1 MDAPKLNITPSLR
14 IIWLFSK
21 TLEIEYLP
29 SDNHYW
35 EKTQFELNLTSFK
48 LILTSWC
55 PIGLL
60 LCSAGIKC
68 GHFTEKA
75 KLFLWSICDRFMVRV
90 ILLLA
95 LSRFH
100 DFLRPQTSMLSSAF
114 CFHLYWTCFFMRIVC
129 PQKLYICLFSTH
141 VFSSSVRWPSE

>member
-1 MDAPKLNITPSLR
+1 MVVAYQPAL
-14 IIWLFSK
+14 
-21 TLEIEYLP
+21 
-29 SDNHYW
+29 
-35 EKTQFELNLTSFK
+35 
-48 LILTSWC
+48 
-55 PIGLL
+55 GL
-60 LCSAGIKC
+60 AGIKC

-100 DFLRPQTSMLSSAF
+100 DFLRPQTCTSMLSSAF

-129 PQKLYICLFSTH
+129 PPKNSTYVYFLHMFLVAVLDGQVNDFKHFPMPHPNTIFKFFSQYYNVILELQAYICIQFQ
-141 VFSSSVRWPSE
+141 